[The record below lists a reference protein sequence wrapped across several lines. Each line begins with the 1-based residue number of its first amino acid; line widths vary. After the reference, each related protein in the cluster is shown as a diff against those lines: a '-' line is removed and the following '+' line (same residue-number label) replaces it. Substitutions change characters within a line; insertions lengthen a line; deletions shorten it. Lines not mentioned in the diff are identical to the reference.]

1 MSVIQLPTYDILV
14 DELPVILNRFIS
26 GLEPSQTFILVDE
39 NTVVSCLPRLTEVLD
54 IEFHVISIKSG
65 EQHKSIET
73 CLEVWTQL
81 SERGCD
87 RHSLMI
93 NLGGG
98 VVTDLGGFVA
108 STYMRGISFINV
120 PTTLLAQVDASIG
133 GKTGVDLHRLKNHIG
148 LFRDPAL
155 VWIETRFLESLDNRQ
170 RRSGYAEV
178 IKHALV
184 GSEPLWRYIIERPM
198 ELTAELVSRAI
209 MVKKQI
215 VEEDPHEQGI
225 RKILN
230 FGHTVGHALESFYM
244 EDDHPLLHGEAVAH
258 GMLAESWLSHRTGRI
273 AEEIYDEVAE
283 LVRRLYPVRS
293 IIKSDYST
301 LLMYMSKDKKNVKGN
316 LSFSLLTGIGHCEP
330 AVVLTDQE
338 AEAALAIL

>member
-1 MSVIQLPTYDILV
+1 MDNYAVVV
-14 DELPVILNRFIS
+14 DGVPSELNRFIS
-26 GLEPSQTFILVDE
+26 GLAPSQIFILVDE
-39 NTVVSCLPRLTEVLD
+39 NTEDCCLPILTEALD
-54 IEFHVISIKSG
+54 IEFHVISINSG
-65 EQHKSIET
+65 EHHKSIDT
-73 CLEVWTQL
+73 CLEVWAQL
-81 SERGCD
+81 SELGCD

-108 STYMRGISFINV
+108 STYMRGIPFINV

-184 GSEPLWRYIIERPM
+184 GSESLWRYIIARPM
-198 ELTAELVSRAI
+198 EISAELVTRAI
-209 MVKKQI
+209 LVKKQI
-215 VEEDPHEQGI
+215 VEADPHEQGI
-225 RKILN
+225 RKKLN

-244 EDDHPLLHGEAVAH
+244 TGSHPLLHGEAVAH
-258 GMLAESWLSHRTGRI
+258 GMLAESWLSHITGRI
-273 AEEIYDEVAE
+273 TQETYDEIAE
-283 LVRRLYPVRS
+283 LVRHLYPMRS
-293 IIKSDYST
+293 ISKSDYSS
-301 LLMYMSKDKKNVKGN
+301 LLKYMSKDKKNVNGN
-316 LSFSLLTGIGHCEP
+316 LSFSLLTGIGSCEP
-330 AVVLTDQE
+330 AIIITDQA
-338 AEAALAIL
+338 AEAALEIL